1 MDHVFILHVSMT
13 IKHSLIWIRQYCIGW
28 DDFKTRLGQLCV
40 IVQKKRFSCCI
51 VPCAKKCF
59 TGKITFHSG
68 SCKNLIPVF
77 ISENLYILFSSMHFS
92 LLILHLRYFC
102 VRKINEKQ
110 QLSADFKFVYEQSL
124 KQIFLKGA
132 FLGIFENTI
141 YKVITDHAQNQ
152 N

>member
-1 MDHVFILHVSMT
+1 
-13 IKHSLIWIRQYCIGW
+13 
-28 DDFKTRLGQLCV
+28 
-40 IVQKKRFSCCI
+40 
-51 VPCAKKCF
+51 
-59 TGKITFHSG
+59 
-68 SCKNLIPVF
+68 
-77 ISENLYILFSSMHFS
+77 MHFS